1 MTHETFVMR
10 KIGIVGGGFSG
21 MMTAVHLI
29 RNTKEPI
36 HIFIFEPSGIIG
48 KGIAYNTYSKVHL
61 LNVITEKMSAF
72 KEEPH
77 HFLNWVTQ
85 QIDYETIDRN
95 ILAISFLP
103 RYLYGNYLASIWEE
117 ATTLAQ
123 QKRVEVTVIPKL
135 VIDVDKIDDKIIL
148 YPENEASI
156 DVEECIIA
164 TGNQLPGHLKIEN
177 SAFYTSSFYFQNSWH
192 QSAVNNLNESLPV
205 FIIGNGLTMVDTIVG
220 LLENHFSNDII
231 ALSTHGYNILPH
243 RHTGVKYA
251 SLVEELPENIDLY
264 TIVTLLNKHLKK
276 IHRFG
281 LTPEP
286 IIDSLRPFTQKIWM
300 GLKHEEKKTFMHRLR
315 HLWGLARHRIPQ
327 HVQDRILDLRL
338 NQKLFI
344 YAGKLQNIS
353 VLDGEVW
360 VDFYDKKEK
369 ISKRLKVGRV
379 INCTGPETNLEKINN
394 RFLQQALQKG
404 MLKQDDLKLG
414 IDADPITFEVRD
426 ELNRLQP
433 NLYTLGGNLKGVL
446 WESTAVNELRDQAL
460 VLAIHILSKKIDS
473 SL

>member
-1 MTHETFVMR
+1 MTHETLVMR

-72 KEEPH
+72 KEEPL
-77 HFLNWVTQ
+77 HFLDWVTRQ
-85 QIDYETIDRN
+85 ADYETIDRN

-103 RYLYGNYLASIWEE
+103 RYLYGNYLASIWDE

-123 QKRVEVTVIPKL
+123 QKKVEVTVIPNL
-135 VIDVDKIDDKIIL
+135 VIDIDKTNDTIRL
-148 YPENEASI
+148 YPEQQASI

-164 TGNQLPGHLKIEN
+164 TGNQLPGNLKIEN
-177 SAFYTSSFYFQNSWH
+177 TTFYSSPLYFQNSWH
-192 QSAVNNLNESLPV
+192 QSAVNHLNESLPV
-205 FIIGNGLTMVDTIVG
+205 FIIGNGLTMVDTIIG
-220 LLENHFSNDII
+220 LLENHFSNNII

-251 SLVEELPENIDLY
+251 SLVDELPKDIDLY
-264 TIVTLLNKHLKK
+264 SIVALLNKHLKK
-276 IHRFG
+276 IQRFG

-344 YAGKLQNIS
+344 YAGKLQNIAA
-353 VLDGEVW
+353 LDGEVW

-369 ISKRLKVGRV
+369 ISKKFKVGRV
-379 INCTGPETNLEKINN
+379 INCTGPETNLEKTNN

-426 ELNRLQP
+426 QSDRLQS

-460 VLAIHILSKKIDS
+460 ALANHILNKKIGS

>member
-1 MTHETFVMR
+1 MTHETFDMK

-29 RNTKEPI
+29 RNTEEPI
-36 HIFIFEPSGIIG
+36 HLIIFEPSGIIG

-72 KEEPH
+72 KDEPH

-85 QIDYETIDRN
+85 QSDYETIDRN

-103 RYLYGNYLASIWEE
+103 RHLYGNYLATIWEE
-117 ATTLAQ
+117 ATALAQ
-123 QKRVEVTVIPKL
+123 KKRVDITVIPKL
-135 VIDVDKIDDKIIL
+135 VIDVDKTNDSITL
-148 YPENEASI
+148 YPENQASI
-156 DVEECIIA
+156 EVAECIIA
-164 TGNQLPGHLKIEN
+164 TGNQLPGHLNIEN
-177 SAFYTSSFYFQNSWH
+177 PTFYTTEFYFQNSWH
-192 QSAVNNLNESLPV
+192 HTAVNNLNESLPV
-205 FIIGNGLTMVDTIVG
+205 FIIGNGLTMVDTIIG

-264 TIVTLLNKHLKK
+264 TIVRLLNKHLKR

-286 IIDSLRPFTQKIWM
+286 IIDSLRPYTQKIWM
-300 GLKHEEKKTFMHRLR
+300 GLKHEEKKTFMNRLR

-353 VLDGEVW
+353 ALNGEVW

-369 ISKRLKVGRV
+369 IKKRLKVGRV

-394 RFLQQALQKG
+394 SFLRQALQKG
-404 MLKQDDLKLG
+404 MLKQDALKLG

-426 ELNRLQP
+426 QDNRLQP

-460 VLAIHILSKKIDS
+460 ALAKHILTKK
-473 SL
+473 